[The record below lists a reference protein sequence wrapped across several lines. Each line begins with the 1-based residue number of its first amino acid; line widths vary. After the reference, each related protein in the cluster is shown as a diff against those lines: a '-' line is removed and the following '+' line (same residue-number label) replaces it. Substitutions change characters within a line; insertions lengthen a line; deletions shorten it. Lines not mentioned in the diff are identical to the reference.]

1 MSSGTMWLK
10 MAGPAPNLGCSSYQ
24 SCKAI
29 ARPVSFEEPSS
40 SDRDL
45 QLTRSCHLWRVSSG
59 YEQHSDLAHH
69 RSPLRVLYLRF
80 AGRFFRACIS
90 AIVYKT
96 AATRDGTAV
105 REKPSPVSKQ
115 EMLTDHWGREPGRRG
130 LVGWNGRVGDG
141 LQPIAGEIRLALPEN
156 ETVRTARI
164 Q

>member
-1 MSSGTMWLK
+1 K

-115 EMLTDHWGREPGRRG
+115 EMLTDHWGRESG
-130 LVGWNGRVGDG
+130 
-141 LQPIAGEIRLALPEN
+141 LALPKN
-156 ETVRTARI
+156 EMKHVGGRSRLGSPRDAPSRNADASPW
-164 Q
+164 